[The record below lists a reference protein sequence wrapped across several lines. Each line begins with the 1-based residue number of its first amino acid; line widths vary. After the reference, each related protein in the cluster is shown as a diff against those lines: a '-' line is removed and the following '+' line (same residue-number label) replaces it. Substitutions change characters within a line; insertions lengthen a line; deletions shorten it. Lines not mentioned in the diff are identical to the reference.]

1 MSCSS
6 KTGNL
11 HPVLPLFGAAIIG
24 VALLAGP
31 GAAQAGDA
39 ASCDFTPTK
48 PTPAP
53 GPSIFKLPQD
63 QYNHPDVPTEW
74 WFLIGTLKSADKT
87 FGFEVNIPRF
97 GNILAQS
104 WVMISDVD
112 ADEHYQQVLTYPMSQ
127 LKTSA
132 TEFLAEMP
140 NAKMSGPLDNMAV
153 VATLPD
159 GKIELTLNSKG
170 PPLSV
175 WGTGVHDTGKFIT
188 NYYSLTD
195 LAAKGTI
202 TLKGQSHDVTGVVW
216 MDHEYGGW
224 GASVKWY
231 WQSMILDNG
240 VRIMGFTGATPEI
253 PVDKPLDGTA
263 TIQMP
268 DGSEYLEPIT
278 MTPHEPIWT
287 SETTG
292 NRYFIKWTMAI
303 PGFNACLNLT
313 SKPAKQEFIIPA
325 FGKLAPQSGIFEGVS
340 TATGAFDGK
349 PVAGT
354 AWSEQVP

>member
-11 HPVLPLFGAAIIG
+11 RPVLPLFGAAIIG
-24 VALLAGP
+24 VALLTGP
-31 GAAQAGDA
+31 GAAQAADA
-39 ASCDFTPTK
+39 TCQFTPTK

-53 GPSIFKLPQD
+53 GPSIFKLPRD
-63 QYNHPDVPTEW
+63 QWNHPNVPTEW

-112 ADEHYQQVLTYPMSQ
+112 ADEHYQEVLTYPMST

-140 NAKMSGPLDNMAV
+140 NARMSGPLDNMTV

-175 WGTGVHDTGKFIT
+175 WGTGVHDTGQFTT

-195 LAAKGTI
+195 LQAKGTI
-202 TLKGQSHDVTGVVW
+202 TLKGQAHDVTGVVW

-240 VRIMGFTGATPEI
+240 VRIMGFTGAPRKSR
-253 PVDKPLDGTA
+253 P
-263 TIQMP
+263 
-268 DGSEYLEPIT
+268 
-278 MTPHEPIWT
+278 T
-287 SETTG
+287 S
-292 NRYFIKWTMAI
+292 R
-303 PGFNACLNLT
+303 
-313 SKPAKQEFIIPA
+313 
-325 FGKLAPQSGIFEGVS
+325 S
-340 TATGAFDGK
+340 TAA
-349 PVAGT
+349 PPSRCPT
-354 AWSEQVP
+354 AASFSSRSR